1 MVSFLNIINGYP
13 VSVLPSVWLAPW
25 RRRGHQGERG
35 DQGERVLVGG
45 WIWLG
50 GSREGIFRT
59 TQSMLELE
67 CHPRW
72 DLGDHHECREDLLF
86 LLPHPLFLPPHLPLC
101 LLLVTT
107 SRGEAEAAGLD
118 VDGEDLQ
125 AVMANPAGLLRQH
138 LRAPEVGKRRSP
150 VRTGDGRVPFSVKMQ
165 MRRPVSQE
173 ST

>member
-101 LLLVTT
+101 LLLFLPDLGGGGRRHTRST
-107 SRGEAEAAGLD
+107 GGAALSASSSMSSATGIWR
-118 VDGEDLQ
+118 
-125 AVMANPAGLLRQH
+125 RQGVEH
-138 LRAPEVGKRRSP
+138 WPPPSGGVRR
-150 VRTGDGRVPFSVKMQ
+150 
-165 MRRPVSQE
+165 
-173 ST
+173 